1 MTTTYNNNLSSADQ
15 ELQDALAA
23 QRAHL
28 AAMSAQFNSDNMNV
42 FAQINERVRR
52 AQVAVNN
59 QSLGT
64 TPQTGNFTTTQ
75 RATVRLIRAGKDEK
89 VLDVNGG
96 MTLRQ
101 VIEQAGWEPGS
112 MTVQKRTG
120 GGGSQDAD
128 LDAPVGEGTFEFL
141 CNPKYAA
148 GLRC

>member
-1 MTTTYNNNLSSADQ
+1 MTNSFDNNQSSADR

-28 AAMSAQFNSDNMNV
+28 AAMSTQFSADNMNV
-42 FAQINERVRR
+42 FHQINERVRR
-52 AQVAVNN
+52 AQIAVNT
-59 QSLGT
+59 QT
-64 TPQTGNFTTTQ
+64 TAPNNYTTAQ

-101 VIEQAGWEPGS
+101 VIEQAGWDPGS

-120 GGGSQDAD
+120 GGGSQDAN

-148 GLRC
+148 GIRC